1 MTDSE
6 FGRYGVYN
14 SWYSIIAVFTTLSI
28 SGNCF
33 TRGLVVEKNE
43 ENRHVLASSF
53 YGLILTLVIGFGIVY
68 FIFHNWINNI
78 TKLTSYQFL
87 MMGID
92 FVTIQ
97 ASYLWI
103 NSKRVKYEY
112 KGIVALTLT
121 MAVIRPL
128 IAIVLVLRA
137 PETAQVEARLTGI
150 AIANTALF
158 SWIIIYIFSKGK
170 KYYDKKN
177 WVYALTFCIPLIPHY
192 LSQTI
197 LNQSDRIMISHY
209 VGDAEAAYYTIAYT
223 IAAIMG
229 MFNSAVAQSLD
240 PWIYQS
246 IRDRKLDRIG
256 PISYRLTAII
266 ALMNFAV
273 MALAPEVLSILA
285 PASYQSALWVIP
297 PVTASVFFQFMYD
310 LFASFQFFYKKT
322 KWIAIGSCG
331 GAILNVVLNAIFI
344 PIYGYVAAGYTTLI
358 CYILF
363 GVLHYIFMR
372 KVCKENLDDYRVY
385 DWRIIFGI
393 GGILIGF
400 AFVMLLL
407 YNHRGI
413 RFLILGCLTIGI
425 LVKRDYI
432 ISVLKQVRNIK

>member
-1 MTDSE
+1 MVRRLLEKYKSMNAPVKMAFWFLICSFLQRGIGVITTPIFTRIMTDSE

-103 NSKRVKYEY
+103 NSKRGKYEY

-128 IAIVLVLRA
+128 IALVLVLRA

-223 IAAIMG
+223 IA
-229 MFNSAVAQSLD
+229 
-240 PWIYQS
+240 
-246 IRDRKLDRIG
+246 
-256 PISYRLTAII
+256 
-266 ALMNFAV
+266 
-273 MALAPEVLSILA
+273 
-285 PASYQSALWVIP
+285 
-297 PVTASVFFQFMYD
+297 
-310 LFASFQFFYKKT
+310 
-322 KWIAIGSCG
+322 
-331 GAILNVVLNAIFI
+331 
-344 PIYGYVAAGYTTLI
+344 
-358 CYILF
+358 
-363 GVLHYIFMR
+363 
-372 KVCKENLDDYRVY
+372 
-385 DWRIIFGI
+385 
-393 GGILIGF
+393 
-400 AFVMLLL
+400 
-407 YNHRGI
+407 
-413 RFLILGCLTIGI
+413 TIT
-425 LVKRDYI
+425 
-432 ISVLKQVRNIK
+432 NI